1 MYVGSDGKL
10 HFVNRTGADS
20 VLPFNPKPTCSLVY
34 SQAGSGTKDYTYT
47 VPSAGICIVTL
58 SGVNAGTRYCQK
70 NGADQSAIRQ
80 YDTSGRMLYE
90 YIVPVNSGDK
100 VRAYILINEDGNWN
114 SGSVSMYFVK

>member
-1 MYVGSDGKL
+1 MPVRDIARRMEQIK
-10 HFVNRTGADS
+10 
-20 VLPFNPKPTCSLVY
+20 
-34 SQAGSGTKDYTYT
+34 
-47 VPSAGICIVTL
+47 
-58 SGVNAGTRYCQK
+58 
-70 NGADQSAIRQ
+70 SAIRQ